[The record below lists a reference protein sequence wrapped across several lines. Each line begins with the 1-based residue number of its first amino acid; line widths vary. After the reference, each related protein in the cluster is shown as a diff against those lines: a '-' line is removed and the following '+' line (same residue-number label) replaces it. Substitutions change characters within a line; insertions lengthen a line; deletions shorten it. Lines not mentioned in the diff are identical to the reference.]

1 MRYELKIFRTYRYN
15 AIRMNNA
22 ELTSRRGRPI
32 TRNREHVLETAMNAY
47 WQNDRAAVSV
57 NAICALAGVSKPS
70 LYRDFGSEDGLTQA
84 VLERYAQT
92 VLGSV
97 EALLSS
103 SIGFVTKLE
112 ALIDFASQDPRM
124 EVGCLFVKMRTTR
137 SRFGVRTQAKIASIE
152 AHFLE
157 CYIRFFREGA
167 ASGEWGGSIAAE
179 LAAGYL
185 YEQLGLAVSQ
195 RAAGKSPESVRE
207 LFGLAMSVLR

>member
-1 MRYELKIFRTYRYN
+1 MGNFGTDWYN
-15 AIRMNNA
+15 RAIMKHNKPA
-22 ELTSRRGRPI
+22 GRRGRPI
-32 TRNREHVLETAMNAY
+32 TRNREQALEMAMNAY
-47 WQNDRAAVSV
+47 WQDDRASVSV

-70 LYRDFGSEDGLTQA
+70 LYRDFGSEDGLTEA
-84 VLERYAQT
+84 VLGHYAQT
-92 VLGSV
+92 VLAPL

-103 SIGFVTKLE
+103 PIGFATRLE
-112 ALIDFASQDPRM
+112 AMIDFASQDPRM

-137 SRFGVRTQAKIASIE
+137 SRFGVQTQAKIASIE

-167 ASGEWGGSIAAE
+167 ANGEWSGGIDAE

-195 RAAGKSPESVRE
+195 RAAGKSPEAVRQ
-207 LFGLAMSVLR
+207 LLDLALSALR